1 MCDVPRCVNVC
12 VCVCVHVC
20 VCVCMCVCACACV
33 YVYVCALRVNAEGQ
47 LTEQGGDKFL
57 SDKRDE
63 IAQLT
68 AQIAAL

>member
-1 MCDVPRCVNVC
+1 
-12 VCVCVHVC
+12 
-20 VCVCMCVCACACV
+20 MCVCACACV